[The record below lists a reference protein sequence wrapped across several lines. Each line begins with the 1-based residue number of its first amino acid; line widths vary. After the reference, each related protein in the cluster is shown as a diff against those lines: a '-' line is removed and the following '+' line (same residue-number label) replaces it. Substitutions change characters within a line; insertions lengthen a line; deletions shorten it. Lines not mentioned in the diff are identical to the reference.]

1 MKDGEIRQLIKQEI
15 AITFAELR
23 ADMAEMKKN
32 NEAQNQTLGRI
43 ERCLL
48 GDKDLSDIGLA
59 EKVDFSYNYARR
71 NTESNLVSRAEKAIN
86 HYQRWVDEGHWT
98 DTLEVNKHFKAIKWV
113 VALVT
118 GSGIVAIINIIQ
130 SILEI
135 TR

>member
-1 MKDGEIRQLIKQEI
+1 MMKDGEIRQLIKQEI

-32 NEAQNQTLGRI
+32 NETQNQTLGRI

-71 NTESNLVSRAEKAIN
+71 NTESNLVTRAEEAIQ
-86 HYQRWVDEGHWT
+86 HYKRWLDEGHWT
-98 DTLEVNKHFKAIKWV
+98 DTLEVNRNYKMLKWV
-113 VALVT
+113 IALIT
-118 GSGIVAIINIIQ
+118 GSGILSLIDIIQ
-130 SILEI
+130 RIVEIL
-135 TR
+135 